1 MRICYTCLRNRFR
14 RLILN
19 VAAHAMPTA
28 ELASL
33 RETFEA
39 LDTNNSGTLS
49 MDEFT
54 RSLQGYVGQ
63 SEVANHTTLLY
74 YA

>member
-1 MRICYTCLRNRFR
+1 
-14 RLILN
+14 
-19 VAAHAMPTA
+19 MPTA

-63 SEVANHTTLLY
+63 SEVVKSYCVLY
-74 YA
+74 CTILY